1 MADWWHL
8 SDWMVIVSTE
18 LESLCVITT
27 SASQYWFGE
36 WMGFWFDST
45 SEIGLDNWQEGIT
58 WGIQL
63 EQVKL
68 LWLIICELLLTRNR
82 CLKLFSSIT
91 LERKVINLVFMSS
104 FWMGRGHPLC
114 ISLILLFTLHHKFSQ
129 PVKQKYFLKDF
140 FRLQLPKFSY

>member
-91 LERKVINLVFMSS
+91 LERKFINLVFMSS
-104 FWMGRGHPLC
+104 FWMGRGHPPM
-114 ISLILLFTLHHKFSQ
+114 H
-129 PVKQKYFLKDF
+129 FLDSTIYIAPQIQSAGQAKIF
-140 FRLQLPKFSY
+140 FKGFLQTSVA